1 MRQVIY
7 AVFPY
12 RMHDRAQPER
22 ERETRSAI
30 PHYI

>member
-22 ERETRSAI
+22 ETRSAI